1 MKLYTFILL
10 VLLIIYVNSTDCED
24 IQNVSKKK
32 DCNGK
37 LSDDDKKHY
46 SHCCYAEDENGNKAC
61 TPITQAHFDSL
72 EALSKAAKELGQE
85 SKGKFDCNSNYIK
98 FGFLSL
104 LLSLL

>member
-1 MKLYTFILL
+1 MKLYTFIFL
-10 VLLIIYVNSTDCED
+10 VLLIVYVNSENCIA

-37 LSDDDKKHY
+37 LSEDDKKIY
-46 SHCCYAEDENGNKAC
+46 SHCCYSESENGEKGC
-61 TPITQAHFDSL
+61 VPVTKEYYDSIESL
-72 EALSKAAKELGQE
+72 VKAAKELGTE

>member
-37 LSDDDKKHY
+37 LSDDDKKKY
-46 SHCCYAEDENGNKAC
+46 SHCCYAEDENGNKRC
-61 TPITQAHFDSL
+61 DPVTQTEFDGL
-72 EALSKAAKELGQE
+72 EALLKAAKELGQE